1 MKNGGKNIQAKIISE
16 IILVL
21 LGSNRNHNI
30 KTFLLQCEIYN
41 HEFLDYGVLDQELLG
56 VVQK

>member
-1 MKNGGKNIQAKIISE
+1 MVVKTFKQKLFRKK
-16 IILVL
+16 ILVL